1 MNVKKLILSLLFLAM
16 LGNLVANPVQLSSS
30 KLRVVYD
37 RQKLSFYMN
46 SSATPFMKEVALAP
60 VELTRSPALG
70 AGEKWHFNV
79 ELDSRYKRIRLVSQ
93 PVGSASKVVSVNWI
107 NPGFLK

>member
-1 MNVKKLILSLLFLAM
+1 MNVKKIILSLLFPAM

-79 ELDSRYKRIRLVSQ
+79 ELDSRYKRIELVSQ